1 MTLSAAE
8 ESRQG
13 ELDKVLDSQQLDF
26 ATPGELF
33 ALVDAID
40 SQSALKRAFTDPAAS
55 WQAKQGLARRLFEG
69 KVGGQALN
77 LLMQAAGL
85 RWRSGRS
92 LVDAVERQ
100 AVRAEL
106 SSAQAHGQLDEVTD
120 ELFRF
125 AQTVQGS
132 PELRAALSDRSR
144 PLSGR
149 QELVRN
155 LLAGK
160 ATGWTSSLASR
171 AAAGRNR
178 NFETTVDGYLALAS
192 QLRNRDVAKV
202 TVAREMTDEQK
213 ARLQV
218 ALSSIAGRQVDLQFT
233 IDPDVIGGVR
243 VELGNEIIQGTIA
256 DRLEQAKRQLG

>member
-1 MTLSAAE
+1 MTLSATE

-55 WQAKQGLARRLFEG
+55 SQAKQGLARRLFEG

-77 LLMQAAGL
+77 LLVQAAGL

-106 SSAQAHGQLDEVTD
+106 SSAQASWT
-120 ELFRF
+120 RSP
-125 AQTVQGS
+125 TSSSGS
-132 PELRAALSDRSR
+132 PR
-144 PLSGR
+144 P
-149 QELVRN
+149 
-155 LLAGK
+155 
-160 ATGWTSSLASR
+160 SR
-171 AAAGRNR
+171 APR
-178 NFETTVDGYLALAS
+178 
-192 QLRNRDVAKV
+192 
-202 TVAREMTDEQK
+202 
-213 ARLQV
+213 
-218 ALSSIAGRQVDLQFT
+218 SS
-233 IDPDVIGGVR
+233 VR
-243 VELGNEIIQGTIA
+243 H
-256 DRLEQAKRQLG
+256 

>member
-1 MTLSAAE
+1 MTLSATE
-8 ESRQG
+8 ESRQS
-13 ELDKVLDSQQLDF
+13 ELDKVLDDQQLDF

-55 WQAKQGLARRLFEG
+55 AQAKQGLARRLFEG
-69 KVGGQALN
+69 KLGGQALD
-77 LLMQAAGL
+77 LLVQAVAL

-106 SSAQAHGQLDEVTD
+106 SSALAQGQLDEVSD

-125 AQTVQGS
+125 SQTVQGS

-144 PLSGR
+144 PLQGR
-149 QELVRN
+149 QELVRS
-155 LLAGK
+155 LLANK
-160 ATGWTSSLASR
+160 ASGWTNSLAAR
-171 AAAGRNR
+171 AAAGRDR
-178 NFETTVDGYLALAS
+178 NFETTIDGYLALAS
-192 QLRNRDVAKV
+192 QLRDRDVAKV

-213 ARLQV
+213 GRLQA
-218 ALSSIAGRQVDLQFT
+218 ALGRIAGRQVDLQFT
-233 IDPDVIGGVR
+233 IDPNVIGGVR